1 MRPVVGIL
9 GILVLVAAVPHLTS
23 NDGAL
28 GSSTLPP
35 FGEAVIALAMAK
47 LAAASYTSHPPLG
60 PRCEKVEPKKWSSA
74 PQPA

>member
-47 LAAASYTSHPPLG
+47 LAAAS
-60 PRCEKVEPKKWSSA
+60 
-74 PQPA
+74 